1 MAHDQEVVGENP
13 GTVYWMGV
21 TNASYYTNIH
31 EIYKKRKPNGAHI
44 KKVAFLFKVLKEEG

>member
-1 MAHDQEVVGENP
+1 
-13 GTVYWMGV
+13 MGV

-44 KKVAFLFKVLKEEG
+44 KNFGITIQSSERGRVRLILVRLGLG